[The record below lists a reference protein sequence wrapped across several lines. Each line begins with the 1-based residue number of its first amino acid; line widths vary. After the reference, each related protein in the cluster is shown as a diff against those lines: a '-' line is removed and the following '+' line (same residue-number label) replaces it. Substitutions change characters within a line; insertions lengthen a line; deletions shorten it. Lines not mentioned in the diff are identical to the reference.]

1 MADVMTQVEAIRIRA
16 ELLSLFKPSGPVG
29 HRELF
34 QGRRQQID
42 RVLSAV
48 SQSGQHVILFGE
60 RGVGKTSLARLAHE
74 FWGEFMRDITGF
86 TALSYPCEP
95 TDTFGTIWANVA
107 EDLEYEYQ
115 KRERPLPTGET
126 WSNTF
131 SEVVHQGG
139 TPHSVRRLLDLTNDT
154 FIVVIDEFDRV
165 SDEET
170 VQQFASLI
178 KALSDHLAPSTLIL
192 VGVADTVDD
201 LIEEHASIDR
211 ATIQVHLPRMSRAE
225 LLSIIEN
232 AYDKAG
238 IAAEPDVLN
247 LMATLSQGL
256 PHYAHRLGQ
265 EAGFAAVNRDSLV
278 VEHRDVDRAVEQAIA
293 QTHESTSNAFVQ
305 ATRSP
310 QKEALFGKVLLACA
324 LAATDDL
331 GFFSAADVRTP
342 LERVAGKRY
351 EIPSFVGHLKK
362 FGESAK
368 GEVLQVVGDDW
379 KRRYRFANPL
389 LRPYVVLRGIQ
400 DGAID
405 SATIRDFDPTARE
418 SSDDDGQPRLL

>member
-1 MADVMTQVEAIRIRA
+1 
-16 ELLSLFKPSGPVG
+16 
-29 HRELF
+29 
-34 QGRRQQID
+34 
-42 RVLSAV
+42 
-48 SQSGQHVILFGE
+48 
-60 RGVGKTSLARLAHE
+60 
-74 FWGEFMRDITGF
+74 MRDIAGF

-115 KRERPLPTGET
+115 KLERPLPAGET
-126 WSNTF
+126 WINTF

-139 TPHSVRRLLDLTNDT
+139 TPHSVRRLLDLTNET
-154 FIVVIDEFDRV
+154 FIIVIDEFDRV
-165 SDEET
+165 SDSET

-211 ATIQVHLPRMSRAE
+211 ATIQVHLPRMSRSE

-238 IAAEPDVLN
+238 IAAAPDILN

-265 EAGFAAVNRDSLV
+265 EAGFSAVNRDSLA
-278 VEHRDVDRAVEQAIA
+278 VEHQDVDRAVGQAIT
-293 QTHESTSNAFVQ
+293 QTHESTSSAFVQ
-305 ATRSP
+305 ATQSP
-310 QKEALFGKVLLACA
+310 QREALFGKVLLACA
-324 LAATDDL
+324 LSTTDDL
-331 GFFSAADVRTP
+331 GFFSAADVRDP

-351 EIPSFVGHLKK
+351 EIPNFVGHLKK
-362 FGESAK
+362 FSESAR
-368 GEVLQVVGDDW
+368 GGVLQVIGDDW
-379 KRRYRFANPL
+379 KKRYRFANPL

-400 DGAID
+400 DGAITSD
-405 SATIRDFDPTARE
+405 TISEFDPTSHE
-418 SSDDDGQPRLL
+418 HTDDGQKRLL